1 MYLHIVYNDG
11 SNPFFMINATLKE
24 IEKELTFQ
32 LSPFKNLYNI
42 KFFDINGN
50 ITTINATKKSSET
63 RGARA

>member
-11 SNPFFMINATLKE
+11 SNPFLMKNAKLKE
-24 IEKELTFQ
+24 IEKEINFQ

-50 ITTINATKKSSET
+50 ITIINATKKNGEIQ
-63 RGARA
+63 GARA